1 MLCLIYSCSI
11 MYFLCLNLQSGILLC
26 TTPICVV
33 PVINSVAAKV
43 LSLRDVQITI
53 ILNETGGQPVENTVS
68 HYTLCIVA
76 CCHANTSLRCFL
88 SVICCCF
95 LSVPLGYISTS
106 GHNQWHSDDI
116 QWVCRFAVHWKCHRT
131 VSDEWSDLQRQC
143 GGKEQCWSKRDVFR
157 RVVHSL

>member
-1 MLCLIYSCSI
+1 MVVPWHRGGGCVFCSATSADSPLARVVVSHSATCAGGASSSSHWFKYCWVRVRVSCSI

-33 PVINSVAAKV
+33 PVINSVSAKV

-95 LSVPLGYISTS
+95 LSVTIGLHLNLRSPSMA
-106 GHNQWHSDDI
+106 Q
-116 QWVCRFAVHWKCHRT
+116 
-131 VSDEWSDLQRQC
+131 
-143 GGKEQCWSKRDVFR
+143 
-157 RVVHSL
+157 